1 MERRVGLRGG
11 GQGWTDSQIITSL
24 ILLNLAGGE
33 SVMDLEVL
41 EKDAGLCRVLRHAET
56 HGMRRRE
63 RRALKARWRGER
75 WRSVPSDSVVFRYL
89 ERFHDAG
96 EEAKREAHRAF
107 IPSPNDALKG
117 LGKVNAGLVDFVQSR
132 SPHTQA
138 TLDMDACLVESHKK
152 EALYSYKKYRA
163 YQPLTTYWAEADL
176 VVHSE
181 FRDGNVPAGH
191 QQLRVLK
198 EALGHLPVGVAKV
211 MLRSDTAGYQQ
222 ELLRYCAEG
231 RDERFGVIEF
241 AVGVDVTAEFRRAV
255 SEVAEED
262 WHVLH
267 KPGSNRVETGQ
278 EWAEVNFVPNWIGH
292 SKNSPE
298 YRFMATRER
307 LIEQP
312 LPAMDGQMKMPFP
325 AMELSNRVGS
335 RSSEW

>member
-1 MERRVGLRGG
+1 MLRGG

-152 EALYSYKKYRA
+152 RCTA
-163 YQPLTTYWAEADL
+163 T
-176 VVHSE
+176 
-181 FRDGNVPAGH
+181 
-191 QQLRVLK
+191 
-198 EALGHLPVGVAKV
+198 
-211 MLRSDTAGYQQ
+211 RST
-222 ELLRYCAEG
+222 G
-231 RDERFGVIEF
+231 RISRS
-241 AVGVDVTAEFRRAV
+241 R
-255 SEVAEED
+255 
-262 WHVLH
+262 
-267 KPGSNRVETGQ
+267 PTGQ
-278 EWAEVNFVPNWIGH
+278 RPTWWCTRSFET
-292 SKNSPE
+292 
-298 YRFMATRER
+298 ATCLRA
-307 LIEQP
+307 I
-312 LPAMDGQMKMPFP
+312 
-325 AMELSNRVGS
+325 
-335 RSSEW
+335 SSFEC

>member
-1 MERRVGLRGG
+1 MGLRGG

-152 EALYSYKKYRA
+152 EAPS
-163 YQPLTTYWAEADL
+163 PPTD
-176 VVHSE
+176 
-181 FRDGNVPAGH
+181 
-191 QQLRVLK
+191 LK
-198 EALGHLPVGVAKV
+198 ELPHL
-211 MLRSDTAGYQQ
+211 S
-222 ELLRYCAEG
+222 
-231 RDERFGVIEF
+231 
-241 AVGVDVTAEFRRAV
+241 
-255 SEVAEED
+255 S
-262 WHVLH
+262 
-267 KPGSNRVETGQ
+267 RV
-278 EWAEVNFVPNWIGH
+278 V
-292 SKNSPE
+292 
-298 YRFMATRER
+298 
-307 LIEQP
+307 
-312 LPAMDGQMKMPFP
+312 
-325 AMELSNRVGS
+325 
-335 RSSEW
+335 

>member
-1 MERRVGLRGG
+1 MKQGLLAFQYEEEKSTTGMTALSGLMTYVELMHVAGLRSSVERRVGLRGG

-138 TLDMDACLVESHKK
+138 TLDMTPAWW
-152 EALYSYKKYRA
+152 RA
-163 YQPLTTYWAEADL
+163 TRRRRCTAT
-176 VVHSE
+176 
-181 FRDGNVPAGH
+181 
-191 QQLRVLK
+191 
-198 EALGHLPVGVAKV
+198 
-211 MLRSDTAGYQQ
+211 RST
-222 ELLRYCAEG
+222 G
-231 RDERFGVIEF
+231 RISRS
-241 AVGVDVTAEFRRAV
+241 R
-255 SEVAEED
+255 
-262 WHVLH
+262 
-267 KPGSNRVETGQ
+267 PTGQ
-278 EWAEVNFVPNWIGH
+278 RPTWWCTRSFET
-292 SKNSPE
+292 
-298 YRFMATRER
+298 ATCLRA
-307 LIEQP
+307 I
-312 LPAMDGQMKMPFP
+312 
-325 AMELSNRVGS
+325 
-335 RSSEW
+335 SSFEC

>member
-1 MERRVGLRGG
+1 
-11 GQGWTDSQIITSL
+11 
-24 ILLNLAGGE
+24 
-33 SVMDLEVL
+33 MDLEVL

-75 WRSVPSDSVVFRYL
+75 WRRVPSDSVVFRYL

-181 FRDGNVPAGH
+181 FRDGNVPALHSCPASTIFASLASISFAGSPP
-191 QQLRVLK
+191 RP
-198 EALGHLPVGVAKV
+198 GPV
-211 MLRSDTAGYQQ
+211 AG
-222 ELLRYCAEG
+222 LHRCGSWG
-231 RDERFGVIEF
+231 RQI
-241 AVGVDVTAEFRRAV
+241 
-255 SEVAEED
+255 
-262 WHVLH
+262 
-267 KPGSNRVETGQ
+267 PG
-278 EWAEVNFVPNWIGH
+278 
-292 SKNSPE
+292 
-298 YRFMATRER
+298 
-307 LIEQP
+307 
-312 LPAMDGQMKMPFP
+312 
-325 AMELSNRVGS
+325 
-335 RSSEW
+335 